1 MEFRV
6 IPLQIRGLLELHEA
20 ARFTFCKQCN
30 TGGTVVNPIVDHP
43 AKIFE
48 SLCGFLC
55 FYQNRI
61 RRVSFEVQEKE
72 RTKIHISRKELQP

>member
-30 TGGTVVNPIVDHP
+30 TGGTVVNQSLIIPQRFF
-43 AKIFE
+43 K
-48 SLCGFLC
+48 SLCGFL
-55 FYQNRI
+55 FISKVPRKEHF
-61 RRVSFEVQEKE
+61 RRCSRCTE
-72 RTKIHISRKELQP
+72 IHTCRKELPT